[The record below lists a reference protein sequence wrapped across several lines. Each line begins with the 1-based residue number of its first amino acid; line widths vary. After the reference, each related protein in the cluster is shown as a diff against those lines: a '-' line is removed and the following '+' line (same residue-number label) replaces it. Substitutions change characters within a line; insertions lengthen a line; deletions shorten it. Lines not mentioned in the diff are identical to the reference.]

1 MRVATAVAAKR
12 FGFEL
17 DETIE
22 CRQHDRFAE
31 HA

>member
-12 FGFEL
+12 FGFDF
-17 DETIE
+17 DETIDYY
-22 CRQHDRFAE
+22 QHDRSAE